1 MKIESVEFV
10 LSAVDLEDCPDV
22 DMLEIAVSGRSNV
35 GKSSLLNSLFGR
47 RKLAKVSGT
56 PGKTRALNFVLVN
69 ERFHVVDLPGYGY
82 AEASAKQRNRWSQM
96 MQEYLQT
103 RRQLVA
109 VVQLVDS
116 RHSPSREDRE
126 MVRWLS
132 DEAMPFCL
140 VGTKV
145 DKLAPTKRAA
155 ALRAIAAELELPAT
169 QPTVAHSSESGEGRP
184 ALLAW
189 LTKAVEAGEAS

>member
-56 PGKTRALNFVLVN
+56 PGKTRALNFFLVN

-109 VVQLVDS
+109 VAQLVDS
-116 RHSPSREDRE
+116 RHPPSREDRE
-126 MVRWLS
+126 MVRWLR
-132 DEAMPFCL
+132 DEAMPLCL

-145 DKLAPTKRAA
+145 DKLAPTRRAP
-155 ALRAIAAELELPAT
+155 ALRAIAAELELPES
-169 QPTVAHSSESGEGRP
+169 QPTVGYSSQSGEGRP

-189 LTKAVEAGEAS
+189 LARMVETAGAS